1 MKIRK
6 RKLPVIL
13 QRNQFDCG
21 ITCLAMV
28 LSRAEGIKINPNK
41 LKLNK
46 EIIGRDGTDLIEMK
60 RISETFDYDFKAF
73 RTDNITQL
81 KELNKNHPLIVHWN
95 HNHFVVVDAFG
106 TDNVKI
112 IDPSSGRLTITLEE
126 FKTFYNGISIM
137 LIRKNEIERK
147 DKTASSL
154 KDVSS
159 FRKIGKYLL
168 KDKKLLGVIISFT
181 FIFQA
186 LNLMTPFLTQY
197 IIDSFIDGNEKILPI
212 PMLFMIVIVSIA
224 LFFSL
229 SLLRMKFI
237 IKLQLKINK
246 SMTDKIIHKIFSLP
260 LKFFEANTAGDIS
273 TRIHNIAVIREV
285 ISRLASTLILDIS
298 LIFVFFIVMF
308 VYSPILSF
316 IVLLGAAIQVM
327 STKIL
332 LPKIEMFTKQEVN
345 SQSNFQSQLI
355 EILRSMT
362 FIKTIG
368 ETRNIE
374 SQLNYNFNHQ
384 LDYFSKRMN
393 YSSLLGAVSNAINL
407 SLPLFILIVGTW
419 SAVSIGLTLGAVIA
433 FSNIAGRF
441 MSPLGSIIGSLESIK
456 LVEEMV
462 DRVEA
467 VLDEKDEEVN
477 DKSSE
482 LFNPAAHNIS
492 LKNIDFSY
500 NGNDYILNNI
510 NLMIRPREKITLI
523 GKTGSGKSTLIKIIA
538 GLYQKTAGEICYG
551 EFKIED
557 VNMVKLRETLGYIVQ
572 DVNLFNDT
580 IINNIKYFNEKIT
593 MEEVVQAAKEAC
605 IHEDIIKMPM
615 GYHTMIGEN
624 GITLSGGQRQRI
636 SIARVLAKNPQ
647 ILFIDEGTSN
657 LDKDTELNILNNIYK
672 KDITVI
678 SITHRTEWLEFSESV
693 YEIENGNLKTIK
705 AKYESQLQQTY

>member
-1 MKIRK
+1 MKISK
-6 RKLPVIL
+6 KKLPVIL

-46 EIIGRDGTDLIEMK
+46 EIIGRDGTDLIVMK
-60 RISETFDYDFKAF
+60 KISETFDYDFKAF
-73 RTDNITQL
+73 RTDNLNQL
-81 KELNKNHPLIVHWN
+81 KEINKIHPLIVHWN
-95 HNHFVVVDAFG
+95 HNHFVVVESFG
-106 TDNVKI
+106 TDTVKI
-112 IDPSSGRLTITLEE
+112 IDPSTGRLTITLEE

-137 LIRKNEIERK
+137 LTRKNEFERK
-147 DKTASSL
+147 DKIAASL

-159 FRKIGKYLL
+159 FKKIGKYLL
-168 KDKKLLGVIISFT
+168 KDKKLLGFIIIFT

-197 IIDSFIDGNEKILPI
+197 IIDSFISGDEKSLPI
-212 PMLFMIVIVSIA
+212 PMLLTFVIVSIV

-229 SLLRMKFI
+229 SLIRMKFI

-246 SMTDKIIHKIFSLP
+246 SMTDKIISKIFSLP

-308 VYSPILSF
+308 VYSPVLSF
-316 IVLLGAAIQVM
+316 IVLSGAMIQVL
-327 STKIL
+327 STKFL

-368 ETRNIE
+368 ETKNIE
-374 SQLNYNFNHQ
+374 SQLNYNFDHQ

-407 SLPLFILIVGTW
+407 SLPLLILIVGTW
-419 SAVSIGLTLGAVIA
+419 SASSIGLTLGAVIA

-482 LFNPAAHNIS
+482 RFNPAVHNIS

-500 NGNDYILNNI
+500 NGTDCILNNV

-580 IINNIKYFNEKIT
+580 IINNIKYFSEKIT

-615 GYHTMIGEN
+615 GYHTIIGEN

-657 LDKDTELNILNNIYK
+657 LDKDTELNILNNIYN

-678 SITHRTEWLEFSESV
+678 SITHRTEWLEFSESI
-693 YEIENGNLKTIK
+693 YEIENGNLKAIK
-705 AKYESQLQQTY
+705 SKYESRLQQTN

>member
-1 MKIRK
+1 
-6 RKLPVIL
+6 
-13 QRNQFDCG
+13 
-21 ITCLAMV
+21 
-28 LSRAEGIKINPNK
+28 
-41 LKLNK
+41 
-46 EIIGRDGTDLIEMK
+46 
-60 RISETFDYDFKAF
+60 
-73 RTDNITQL
+73 
-81 KELNKNHPLIVHWN
+81 
-95 HNHFVVVDAFG
+95 
-106 TDNVKI
+106 
-112 IDPSSGRLTITLEE
+112 
-126 FKTFYNGISIM
+126 
-137 LIRKNEIERK
+137 
-147 DKTASSL
+147 
-154 KDVSS
+154 
-159 FRKIGKYLL
+159 
-168 KDKKLLGVIISFT
+168 
-181 FIFQA
+181 
-186 LNLMTPFLTQY
+186 
-197 IIDSFIDGNEKILPI
+197 
-212 PMLFMIVIVSIA
+212 
-224 LFFSL
+224 
-229 SLLRMKFI
+229 
-237 IKLQLKINK
+237 
-246 SMTDKIIHKIFSLP
+246 
-260 LKFFEANTAGDIS
+260 
-273 TRIHNIAVIREV
+273 
-285 ISRLASTLILDIS
+285 
-298 LIFVFFIVMF
+298 
-308 VYSPILSF
+308 
-316 IVLLGAAIQVM
+316 
-327 STKIL
+327 
-332 LPKIEMFTKQEVN
+332 
-345 SQSNFQSQLI
+345 
-355 EILRSMT
+355 
-362 FIKTIG
+362 
-368 ETRNIE
+368 
-374 SQLNYNFNHQ
+374 
-384 LDYFSKRMN
+384 
-393 YSSLLGAVSNAINL
+393 
-407 SLPLFILIVGTW
+407 
-419 SAVSIGLTLGAVIA
+419 
-433 FSNIAGRF
+433 

-510 NLMIRPREKITLI
+510 NFMIRPREKITLI

>member
-1 MKIRK
+1 
-6 RKLPVIL
+6 
-13 QRNQFDCG
+13 
-21 ITCLAMV
+21 
-28 LSRAEGIKINPNK
+28 
-41 LKLNK
+41 
-46 EIIGRDGTDLIEMK
+46 
-60 RISETFDYDFKAF
+60 
-73 RTDNITQL
+73 
-81 KELNKNHPLIVHWN
+81 
-95 HNHFVVVDAFG
+95 
-106 TDNVKI
+106 
-112 IDPSSGRLTITLEE
+112 
-126 FKTFYNGISIM
+126 
-137 LIRKNEIERK
+137 
-147 DKTASSL
+147 
-154 KDVSS
+154 
-159 FRKIGKYLL
+159 
-168 KDKKLLGVIISFT
+168 
-181 FIFQA
+181 
-186 LNLMTPFLTQY
+186 
-197 IIDSFIDGNEKILPI
+197 I
-212 PMLFMIVIVSIA
+212 PMLFMVVIVSIV

-229 SLLRMKFI
+229 SLIRMKFI

-407 SLPLFILIVGTW
+407 SLPLLILIVGTW

-477 DKSSE
+477 DKSIE

-636 SIARVLAKNPQ
+636 SIARVLAKNPR

-705 AKYESQLQQTY
+705 TKYESQLQQTY